1 MYFPVLWNPKIFGA
15 NKKNGL
21 KQILIDV
28 DCRSTKYGKAPSP
41 YLVQTF
47 VSRRL
52 FITHTPI
59 PFNWPDLNTINF

>member
-28 DCRSTKYGKAPSP
+28 DCRSTKYGKAPP
-41 YLVQTF
+41 
-47 VSRRL
+47 
-52 FITHTPI
+52 PI
-59 PFNWPDLNTINF
+59 PGSNFRF